1 MINTSDKK
9 ININRQNLPISE
21 TTTSEE
27 NQENKTE
34 LSPNRGININNH
46 LNGNVNNVIN
56 DMDIDS
62 HQNSIP
68 SSTLT
73 ELTDIDVKITNQ
85 NGSNGNYLYSNN
97 GEIQMG
103 N

>member
-1 MINTSDKK
+1 MINTSDIK
-9 ININRQNLPISE
+9 INKNRPILSTSE

-27 NQENKTE
+27 KQENKSE
-34 LSPNRGININNH
+34 LSSNINNH

-68 SSTLT
+68 SSTLA